1 MGKLRAVW
9 RLAKVLA
16 VTLFRICRLFAAA
29 AAKGWSPQLMAR
41 HAREWAHSLVKT
53 LNIDITC
60 HGSFPNQG
68 GQGVLMVSNHRSYLD
83 IVVILSHFES
93 AFLAKKELRSW
104 PVFGYAAHVGNTVFV
119 DRSSRESRKASR
131 QALLERLDQGISV
144 VIFPEGTTHGGPG
157 LLPFKKGIFH
167 MVAEQDIPVVPVG
180 VFYKDRSAAWIGD
193 DFFVPHFL
201 RIFSKPRL
209 AADLTIGPV
218 IQNLPGEKLEQTC
231 HQFIENA
238 LAAKEGPVP
247 N

>member
-1 MGKLRAVW
+1 MGTLRAVW

-16 VTLFRICRLFAAA
+16 VTLFRICRLFAVASV
-29 AAKGWSPQLMAR
+29 KGWSPGLMAR
-41 HAREWAHSLVKT
+41 HAREWAHALVKT

-60 HGSFPNQG
+60 QGRFPDR
-68 GQGVLMVSNHRSYLD
+68 GVLMVSNHRSYLD

-104 PVFGYAAHVGNTVFV
+104 PVFGYAAHLGNTVFV
-119 DRSSRESRKASR
+119 DRENRESRKASR

-167 MVAEQDIPVVPVG
+167 MVAEQEIPVVPVG
-180 VFYKDRSAAWIGD
+180 VFYEDRSAAWIGD

-201 RIFSKPRL
+201 RIFSNPGL

-218 IQNLPGEKLEQTC
+218 IQNLSGEALEQAC
-231 HQFIENA
+231 HQFIQNS